1 MAVMIIKNVKL
12 SNFRCFEELE
22 VSFHSKL
29 TVLVAA
35 NGAGKTTVLDSVRIA
50 LWPYVKGF
58 DLGSQGG
65 KSATI
70 QIDDVRLN
78 KEKENMEPMTPAE
91 IESSG
96 YWFMEKN
103 VRTWKT
109 ARVSVKKNTKA
120 QSDKGTKSLISLSD
134 KIQKDVR
141 NNKGNDIHILPI
153 VLYLGTGRLW
163 YQGRYTSEV
172 SIKTLNNDVFSRF
185 WGYRNCLTATSN
197 YKQFEEWFG
206 WVFRS
211 YRELQISKL
220 ESYEVDESSLDNFS
234 SAIKVVQDS
243 INELTFEA
251 TGWKDLQY
259 RASQGQQLV
268 MYHHENGYMPLE
280 LLSDGLRN
288 VVSMIADIAFRC
300 IKLNPSLGEQA
311 ALKTP
316 GVVLIDEV
324 DMFLHPSWQQRVIQ
338 ALQRAFPE
346 VQFIVTTHSPQV
358 LTTVPSEC
366 VRILDGGK
374 VFASPDGNQGAESS
388 RLLKSIFSVDP
399 RPASDPVSQ
408 LLMKYLKK
416 IYHDKWDDADVN
428 EIRMQLDKHFGGEEP
443 ALTAADLYIE
453 NRKWEISL
461 EKDL

>member
-1 MAVMIIKNVKL
+1 
-12 SNFRCFEELE
+12 
-22 VSFHSKL
+22 
-29 TVLVAA
+29 
-35 NGAGKTTVLDSVRIA
+35 
-50 LWPYVKGF
+50 
-58 DLGSQGG
+58 
-65 KSATI
+65 
-70 QIDDVRLN
+70 
-78 KEKENMEPMTPAE
+78 
-91 IESSG
+91 
-96 YWFMEKN
+96 
-103 VRTWKT
+103 
-109 ARVSVKKNTKA
+109 
-120 QSDKGTKSLISLSD
+120 
-134 KIQKDVR
+134 
-141 NNKGNDIHILPI
+141 
-153 VLYLGTGRLW
+153 
-163 YQGRYTSEV
+163 
-172 SIKTLNNDVFSRF
+172 
-185 WGYRNCLTATSN
+185 
-197 YKQFEEWFG
+197 
-206 WVFRS
+206 
-211 YRELQISKL
+211 
-220 ESYEVDESSLDNFS
+220 
-234 SAIKVVQDS
+234 
-243 INELTFEA
+243 
-251 TGWKDLQY
+251 
-259 RASQGQQLV
+259 
-268 MYHHENGYMPLE
+268 
-280 LLSDGLRN
+280 LSDGLRN